1 MKSVLFLLGRFGVG
15 GVERVTVSVANEL
28 VRRGWRVSVA
38 AFEIQKDSLVESFDK
53 RIAVETLSFPAYR
66 WRNVRRLRQILR
78 KHDVDVVINQWAL
91 PFPVTL
97 MLRLAMKKR
106 TKLIAF
112 HHTMPNRNN
121 RISKANGLKSWLWEM
136 LSAFNLRFVYR
147 FSDAYGVLSESFK
160 GVFSEFTGQKDIRK
174 VWVIPNPV
182 DLPAPRGL
190 AKENVIL
197 YVGRLSLSE
206 KRIDR
211 VIEVWKRLALRL
223 PDWSLEIVGDGPD
236 RQAVETLATGLPRIT
251 FCGFQDPSSYY
262 ERAKVLLLTSD
273 FEGFGLV
280 LVEAMAYGCVPVAYA
295 SFTSVHDIIDDGNGL
310 TVPMPWDTERFS
322 KAVLDLIKD
331 QGRWSEMSKCGG
343 GTAARYQLT
352 EVVDQYE
359 SLLEGC

>member
-1 MKSVLFLLGRFGVG
+1 MKHVMFLVGRFGIG

-28 VRRGWRVSVA
+28 VRRGWRVSVT
-38 AFEIQKDSLVESFDK
+38 AFEIQTPSLIENFDE
-53 RIAVETLSFPAYR
+53 RMAVETLSFPAYR
-66 WRNVRRLRQILR
+66 WRNVRRLRQILH

-97 MLRLAMKKR
+97 MLRLGMKR
-106 TKLIAF
+106 GTKLIAF

-121 RISKANGLKSWLWEM
+121 RISKSKGLKSRLWAM
-136 LSAFNLRFVYR
+136 LSAINLRLVYR
-147 FSDAYGVLSESFK
+147 FNDAYGVLSESFK
-160 GVFSEFTGQKDIRK
+160 EVFSEFTGQKDIRK
-174 VWVIPNPV
+174 IWAIPNPV
-182 DLPAPRGL
+182 DLPKPKGL

-211 VIEVWKRLALRL
+211 VIEVWRRLAPQL
-223 PDWSLEIVGDGPD
+223 PDWRLEIVGDGPD
-236 RQAVETLATGLPRIT
+236 RQTVETLATGLPRIT

-262 ERAKVLLLTSD
+262 ERARVLLLTSD

-295 SFTSVHDIIDDGNGL
+295 SFTAVNDIINDGNGL
-310 TVPMPWDTERFS
+310 TVPMPWDVECFS

-331 QGRWSEMSKCGG
+331 QGRWSEMSKCGRE
-343 GTAARYQLT
+343 TAARYQLS
-352 EVVDQYE
+352 EVVDRYE
-359 SLLEGC
+359 ALLEGC